1 MERSRDHDKIATALA
16 EARPAP
22 RQAFAEELDQRVAA
36 GFPRRSRVS
45 RSPLAGLTHWL
56 GASSPMRLS
65 FAGAAVALVA
75 IAISTAVIANSGS
88 ESRPIAIDSG
98 PITPRPSPQ
107 GTEAG
112 TLPHVAGKGAPQIAT
127 GSSGGVQYSDALPQA
142 AASESSA
149 GQSSG
154 SSAVPS
160 SEAASGAV
168 YAPAHEAIETG
179 GLADLSRHREIER
192 SAEIALLADPAD
204 VAEDSAKVFAAVHDA
219 NGIVLHSTTSSGK
232 NGSARFEL
240 LIPSARL
247 GDALAAFSSIDEVS
261 SRHEA
266 TEDITKPTVTTE
278 EELQDIQAR
287 VDSLLA
293 QLSSAEAESEREAIA
308 AELHAERVQAARLR
322 HQLARLHQRTTYSRV
337 LVRIQS
343 GASTESGGAWG
354 IGDAFHD
361 AGHILGIA
369 AGVTLVGLAVLTP
382 IALLFLLA
390 WLTQRLWLRSRRERA
405 LDA

>member
-22 RQAFAEELDQRVAA
+22 PKAFAQELDQRVAA

-45 RSPLAGLTHWL
+45 RSPLAGLTQWL
-56 GASSPMRLS
+56 GARSPMRLS

-88 ESRPIAIDSG
+88 GSRPIAIDSG
-98 PITPRPSPQ
+98 PITPRPSAQ
-107 GTEAG
+107 GAEAI
-112 TLPHVAGKGAPQIAT
+112 PHVAAKGAPHIVAP
-127 GSSGGVQYSDALPQA
+127 GSSGGVQYSDAVPQA

-149 GQSSG
+149 NQTSG
-154 SSAVPS
+154 SSAVHS
-160 SEAASGAV
+160 SEAESSVEYSPSHGSFKAES
-168 YAPAHEAIETG
+168 
-179 GLADLSRHREIER
+179 LANLSRNREIER
-192 SAEIALLADPAD
+192 SAEIGLLAAPAD
-204 VAEDSAKVFAAVHDA
+204 VAGDSTKVFAAVHDA
-219 NGIVLHSTTSSGK
+219 NGIVLHSTTSSGR
-232 NGSARFEL
+232 NGGARFEL

-247 GDALAAFSSIDEVS
+247 GDALAAFSSIDEVR

-266 TEDITKPTVTTE
+266 TDDITKPTVTVS
-278 EELQDIQAR
+278 EELQDSQAR

-293 QLSSAEAESEREAIA
+293 QLSSAEVESEREAIA
-308 AELHAERVQAARLR
+308 AELRSERGHAARL
-322 HQLARLHQRTTYSRV
+322 HNQLARLHQRTIYSRV

-343 GASTESGGAWG
+343 GNSTESGGSWG
-354 IGDAFHD
+354 VNDAFGD

-369 AGVTLVGLAVLTP
+369 AGVTLVGLAVLAP

-390 WLTQRLWLRSRRERA
+390 WLAQRLWLRSRRERA